1 MSGLKQMQLA
11 TYLQL
16 KKSSLNRN
24 SKRFFEKE
32 LLTRID
38 FPAIKCL
45 CNKYFHNYIFN
56 IPEKILSKG
65 VGIF

>member
-1 MSGLKQMQLA
+1 MQLA

-56 IPEKILSKG
+56 IPEKIL
-65 VGIF
+65 VA